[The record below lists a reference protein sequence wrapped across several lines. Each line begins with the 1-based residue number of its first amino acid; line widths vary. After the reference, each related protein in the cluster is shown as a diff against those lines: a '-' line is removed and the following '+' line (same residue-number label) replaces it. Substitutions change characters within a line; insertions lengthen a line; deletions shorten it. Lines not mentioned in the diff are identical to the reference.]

1 MGEFNK
7 TTLRRD
13 DLIYADLSYR
23 IVKVLF
29 EVDNELGPGYQE
41 KYYQRAVA
49 VYLKKYGFSFREQ
62 VPVAVTCKGEVI
74 GHYFLDFLIEDKVIL
89 EIKRGEV
96 FRRSNIQQVYAYLK
110 ATKRQLGIIAN
121 FTKRGVIYKR
131 IINLY

>member
-1 MGEFNK
+1 MEESK
-7 TTLRRD
+7 KRELRRN
-13 DLIYADLSYR
+13 DLIYADLSYQ
-23 IVKVLF
+23 IVNVLF

-49 VYLKKYGFSFREQ
+49 VCLRKRGFSFREQ
-62 VPVAVTCKGEVI
+62 VPVDVTCKGEVI
-74 GHYFLDFLIEDKVIL
+74 GRYFLDFLIEEKIIL

-110 ATKRQLGIIAN
+110 ATNRQLGIIAN

-131 IINLY
+131 IVNLN